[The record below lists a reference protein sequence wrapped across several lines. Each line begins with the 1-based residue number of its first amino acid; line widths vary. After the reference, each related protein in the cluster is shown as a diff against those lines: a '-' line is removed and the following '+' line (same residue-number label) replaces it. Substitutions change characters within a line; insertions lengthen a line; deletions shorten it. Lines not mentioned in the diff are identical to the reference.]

1 MSTHHTETLS
11 GRATARDR
19 VRRVLGGAL
28 AIALALG
35 ASLSAVVADAA
46 QAAAPRGAVAG
57 ASLDWGIKESFRKYI
72 GGPIAQGSIVMLGST
87 APTASGSYHWGEGSG
102 ESAVDGSE
110 ANVSFGVGNGVQFR
124 GHSMQIDGQSVAVL
138 DAEFTNPRVV
148 VTSPTTGEVRMD
160 VQGFEFKSTT
170 ELGEPF
176 SLIDAPI
183 ASLTLPQPTV
193 DGSTLTWTDASA
205 VLTEEGSV
213 AFGGGAF
220 YAPGEALDPVT
231 FTLPVEAG
239 PNTGGE
245 NPGGENPGGENPGGE
260 NPGGENPGGEN
271 PGGEN
276 PEVVQTGVKMNE
288 ASTTLVSAGKPA
300 TFIADVS
307 PENASGS
314 IQFLVDGKPLGAPVE
329 AQKGRSTLQT
339 AELKSG
345 THTITARFVPADPK
359 AFAPSES
366 TAHSVRVTAASGGT
380 SKIENATLEWGV
392 RESFRKYIYDFTAFK
407 GRAQLLGTTKQPQSK
422 GAYLWSGGTGTA
434 ADDGTRANVGFG
446 SGNGV
451 HFQSH
456 PMTVGGK
463 TVYALDLKFTN
474 PRIEI
479 LSPTSGRL
487 HMDVDGYTFEGMES
501 VGKKFTLRDT
511 PMAQLSLSVPKL
523 DTDSGLLSWSNVGA
537 RLTAEGEIAFGG
549 FYEKGSEL
557 DPLNFSLPGDF
568 TVIDR
573 QPTSVTLSAT
583 PASAKVG
590 ATVTFTATVNPRID
604 GKVTFSYGTTKL
616 GSPVSVSN
624 GVAKLATTK
633 LPEGVYTA
641 QALFEP
647 ADSENYSHSN
657 SNSVKLTID
666 SAAKPV
672 TPKPTAPPAAPGAG
686 SLKWG
691 ISSQFAGYTTARS
704 NTAACPTAG
713 KHCAGGEIATSGVG
727 SGYLFPQAGSTWNA
741 KNHTGTVNYT
751 GSVSFKGYGTTM
763 FSVINPTITVTGPAT
778 ATLTTGYS
786 GSYGP
791 SSVQLDLSR
800 ATKTVGSGGE
810 VTWSNVPVVG
820 SLMGLSAS
828 QSIAFDALSFT
839 VGAASKVS
847 YGSTVAG
854 KDAKEKR
861 VAAATPPTTEGLT
874 IVTDKDKLVPG
885 ARIEIQAAG
894 FDPEDE
900 GVLVV
905 LYSDPI
911 VLDEEATAD
920 KFGVVHWTGKLP
932 DDIQPGAHVLT
943 LQGSTDVGA
952 KITILPKDAKA
963 KKSAEELVEV
973 TTQPLA
979 AATGAGPVLGAGGS
993 GMALWEWWVVALSLV
1008 AIAGCTTT
1016 LAVRQRAAN
1025 R

>member
-1 MSTHHTETLS
+1 MLVLPEGYSVSAHFTAS
-11 GRATARDR
+11 ASNRATLRARA
-19 VRRVLGGAL
+19 RRILGSSLAVAL
-28 AIALALG
+28 VIG
-35 ASLSAVVADAA
+35 ASLSAVAPGVA
-46 QAAAPRGAVAG
+46 QAAAPSSDVTG

-72 GGPIAQGSIVMLGST
+72 SGPIAQGNATLLGST
-87 APTASGSYHWGEGSG
+87 AQSAAGTYQWADGSG
-102 ESAVDGSE
+102 ESATDGSY
-110 ANVSFGVGNGVQFR
+110 ASVGFGVGNGVHFQ
-124 GHSMQIDGQSVAVL
+124 GHSMQIDGEDVAVL
-138 DAEFTNPRVV
+138 DATFTNPRVV
-148 VTSPTTGEVRMD
+148 ITSPTTGELRMD
-160 VQGFEFKSTT
+160 VQGYEFKSTT
-170 ELGEPF
+170 ERGEPF
-176 SLIDAPI
+176 ARTDAPI
-183 ASLTLPQPTV
+183 ASLTLPEPTAE
-193 DGSTLTWTDASA
+193 GTTLTWTGASA
-205 VLTEEGSV
+205 VLTEEGSI

-220 YAPGEALDPVT
+220 YAPGEALDAVT
-231 FTLPVEAG
+231 FSLPIAAL
-239 PNTGGE
+239 PD
-245 NPGGENPGGENPGGE
+245 PGGENPGGENPGGE
-260 NPGGENPGGEN
+260 SPGGEN

-276 PEVVQTGVKMNE
+276 PEVVQTSVDING
-288 ASTTLVSAGKPA
+288 ASTTSVSAGKAA
-300 TFIADVS
+300 TFIAEVD
-307 PENASGS
+307 PASAAGA
-314 IQFLVDGKPLGAPVE
+314 IQFAVDGKPLGEPVT
-329 AQKGRSTLQT
+329 AKDGRATLKT
-339 AELKSG
+339 TELKPG
-345 THTITARFVPADPK
+345 THAVTASFVPADPQ
-359 AFAPSES
+359 AFAPSVS
-366 TAHSVRVTAASGGT
+366 LAHSVTVTPASGGT
-380 SKIENATLEWGV
+380 SKVENATLEWGV

-407 GRAQLLGTTKQPQSK
+407 GRAQLLGTTKQPQAK
-422 GAYLWSGGTGTA
+422 GAFRWSGGTGTA
-434 ADDGTRANVGFG
+434 ANDGTRANVGFG

-479 LSPTSGRL
+479 VSPTSGLL
-487 HMDVDGYTFEGMES
+487 HMDVEGYTFEGMES
-501 VGKKFTLRDT
+501 VGKKFALRDT
-511 PMAQLSLSVPKL
+511 PMAELSLSVPTF
-523 DTDSGLLSWSNVGA
+523 DADSSLLSWSNVGA
-537 RLTAEGEIAFGG
+537 RLTAQGEVAFGG

-568 TVIDR
+568 TVVER
-573 QPTSVTLSAT
+573 QPTTVKLSAT
-583 PASAKVG
+583 PTSAKLGTSVQ
-590 ATVTFTATVNPRID
+590 FTATVNPRID

-616 GSPVSVSN
+616 GSPVTVTN
-624 GVAKLATTK
+624 GVAKLATAK

-672 TPKPTAPPAAPGAG
+672 SPKPTAPASSPGAG

-691 ISSQFAGYTTARS
+691 ISSQFAGYTTAKS

-727 SGYLFPQAGSTWNA
+727 SGYLFPQSGSTWNA
-741 KNHTGTVNYT
+741 KNHTGTVNYS

-763 FSVINPTITVTGPAT
+763 FRVANPTITVTGPAT

-791 SSVQLDLSR
+791 SSVQLDLSS
-800 ATKTVGSGGE
+800 ATKTVGAGGE
-810 VTWSNVPVVG
+810 VTWNNVPVVG

-828 QSIAFDALSFT
+828 QSIAFDSLSFT

-874 IVTDKDKLVPG
+874 VVTDKDKLVPG
-885 ARIEIQAAG
+885 ARIEIQASG

-932 DDIQPGAHVLT
+932 EDIKPGAHVLT
-943 LQGSTDVGA
+943 LQGSTDAGA
-952 KITILPKDAKA
+952 KITILPKDKKA
-963 KKSAEELVEV
+963 KKTAEEQVEI
-973 TTQPLA
+973 TAQPLA

-993 GMALWEWWVVALSLV
+993 GMALWEWWVIALSLV

-1016 LAVRQRAAN
+1016 LAVRQRATN